1 MSYYSDDWYVRDAG
15 SVAGPFTRE
24 EVMERLGRGELDWYH
39 EVSQRRFGKLSG
51 LGRLN
56 PVFL

>member
-1 MSYYSDDWYVRDAG
+1 MVQAISDQGATNKAATECCGAG
-15 SVAGPFTRE
+15 EGTA
-24 EVMERLGRGELDWYH
+24 
-39 EVSQRRFGKLSG
+39 VSLSKRRFGKLSG